1 MCSVFKKKKCKRAAK
16 GMSEGSNWL
25 AQERL
30 KVVTFEL
37 GFERWVGVF
46 QMRTERE
53 MKGRQFPIQDSS
65 TSDSR
70 KLYKEIN
77 TAQRSIC

>member
-1 MCSVFKKKKCKRAAK
+1 MSEENVCKQNYNQCVQCLKKKKCKRAAK

-37 GFERWVGVF
+37 GFER
-46 QMRTERE
+46 
-53 MKGRQFPIQDSS
+53 
-65 TSDSR
+65 
-70 KLYKEIN
+70 
-77 TAQRSIC
+77 

>member
-37 GFERWVGVF
+37 GFER
-46 QMRTERE
+46 
-53 MKGRQFPIQDSS
+53 
-65 TSDSR
+65 
-70 KLYKEIN
+70 
-77 TAQRSIC
+77 